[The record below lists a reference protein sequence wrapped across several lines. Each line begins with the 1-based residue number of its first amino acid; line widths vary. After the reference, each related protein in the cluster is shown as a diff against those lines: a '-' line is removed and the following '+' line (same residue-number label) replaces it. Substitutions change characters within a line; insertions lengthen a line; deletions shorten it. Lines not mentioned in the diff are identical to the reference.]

1 MSIDFGSFG
10 SLGAFAIPQETKNT
24 AYIPPHPIGAPTT
37 LQSLSPS
44 PSFANLEDP
53 LAGLDMTFAADE
65 LLDPAAFSELE
76 PMSGSDG
83 YGSAASGIEASGS
96 PVLPRS
102 PQTVQYAAWPSQMSP
117 SAPMA
122 MAPHPTSAHI
132 FGGGSPASSLG
143 TMSPPNRLMA
153 TPPRQRPGESPSGAM
168 RSPRRHPMPLPPY
181 SPLVY
186 GPPPG
191 QQLDYGRRDITPR
204 TTASS
209 SMMRGQTHPPFPPS
223 ASGRRRTA
231 SSMSRRD
238 DPTAAMAV
246 LPGSPQRARTASRSM
261 MPAASQGLNK
271 AIPLQEAMVAL
282 KVLDQFIKERERCE
296 RANCTT
302 CDLGGAIADPEHVQ
316 ALSELAARVQQR
328 IDRGAGGSGSA
339 RGQ

>member
-10 SLGAFAIPQETKNT
+10 SLGAFPIPQETKNT
-24 AYIPPHPIGAPTT
+24 AYIPPHPIGGPTS

-53 LAGLDMTFAADE
+53 LAGLDMAFAVDE
-65 LLDPAAFSELE
+65 LLDPAAFEQ
-76 PMSGSDG
+76 SGSDG
-83 YGSAASGIEASGS
+83 YASAASGLEASAS
-96 PVLPRS
+96 PMPMRS
-102 PQTVQYAAWPSQMSP
+102 PQMAQYATWPSQLPS

-122 MAPHPTSAHI
+122 IPVASHAGSASI

-153 TPPRQRPGESPSGAM
+153 TPPRPRQGDSPSGAM

-186 GPPPG
+186 GPPSG

-204 TTASS
+204 GVSS
-209 SMMRGQTHPPFPPS
+209 SMMRGQTHPPYPASP
-223 ASGRRRTA
+223 SGRRRAT

-238 DPTAAMAV
+238 DPTAATAV
-246 LPGSPQRARTASRSM
+246 LPGSPQRQRTASRPM
-261 MPAASQGLNK
+261 MPVVNQTLNT
-271 AIPLQEAMVAL
+271 AIPLSEAMVAL
-282 KVLDQFIKERERCE
+282 KVLDQFVKERERCE
-296 RANCTT
+296 RAGCTS
-302 CDLGGAIADPEHVQ
+302 CDLGGTIADAEHVQ
-316 ALSELAARVQQR
+316 ALAELANRVQQR
-328 IDRGAGGSGSA
+328 IDRSSGAAGPA